1 MRAAPAAVGFC
12 CRGGT
17 ALLVAVPVP
26 EPGRGE
32 VGGLL
37 AVLLASL
44 KNRQQKMLL
53 LAQKNEVILLYWC
66 YMHAAGSQLT
76 KNIFGT

>member
-53 LAQKNEVILLYWC
+53 LVQKMKLLYWC

>member
-53 LAQKNEVILLYWC
+53 LAQKNEVIVLLLYACSWVTVNKK
-66 YMHAAGSQLT
+66 YFWYL
-76 KNIFGT
+76 K